1 MSWLI
6 TFAIL
11 FLVVLFCYLICA
23 FFDGVFEWDKYAENE
38 KSWKAYFSLA
48 VIIAMLIGIVYLI
61 HYGVVTRHLFG
72 V

>member
-1 MSWLI
+1 MSWLV

-11 FLVVLFCYLICA
+11 SLIILGGFLFCA
-23 FFDGVFEWDKYAENE
+23 FFQGIFEWDECSE
-38 KSWKAYFSLA
+38 KSWKAYFSLS
-48 VIIAMLIGIVYLI
+48 VVIAMLIGIVYLI